1 MESASCVCAPGE
13 PTLKMNDVRQ
23 EIRRFVVDQFLFG
36 EEDSLT
42 DDASLLELGVVDSTG
57 VLELVT
63 HIETTYGFKVADEEL
78 VPDNL
83 DSIQSLT
90 EFVQRKSWRAPAS
103 PPGS

>member
-1 MESASCVCAPGE
+1 
-13 PTLKMNDVRQ
+13 MNDVRQ

-90 EFVQRKSWRAPAS
+90 EFVQRKSRRAPAS

>member
-1 MESASCVCAPGE
+1 
-13 PTLKMNDVRQ
+13 MNDVRQ

>member
-1 MESASCVCAPGE
+1 M
-13 PTLKMNDVRQ
+13 RQ
-23 EIRRFVVDQFLFG
+23 EIRKFVVDQFLFG
-36 EEDSLT
+36 DEDGLT

-83 DSIQSLT
+83 DSIESLT
-90 EFVQRKSWRAPAS
+90 DFVQRKRQGVS
-103 PPGS
+103 PISPGS

>member
-13 PTLKMNDVRQ
+13 PTLKMSDVRQ

-90 EFVQRKSWRAPAS
+90 EFVQRKSRRAPAS

>member
-1 MESASCVCAPGE
+1 MESASCVCGHADSSFN
-13 PTLKMNDVRQ
+13 MNDVRQ

-36 EEDSLT
+36 EEDGLA

-83 DSIQSLT
+83 DSVHSLT
-90 EFVQRKSWRAPAS
+90 EFVQRKKQEAPAG
-103 PPGS
+103 PPAA